1 MSQRVGSRT
10 LASRPA
16 RPHPRRQARRHRGRQ
31 RLVATV
37 RGLTALVALAGFLVG
52 VPLVLVVLQANPL
65 PDHVPDLPELIDRA
79 RQILTGPDDGTL
91 LLAAVRTLAWA
102 SWAVFAVSVAVEAG
116 AAAAGQSAPALRG
129 LAGMQRPAAYLV
141 AVIAATITS
150 PALSA
155 AAAAAAPP
163 AQAAPVAA
171 QIAADNPAPSGG
183 TAVAVGDP
191 ARVGHGRPS
200 PGTATAGSGSDQVD
214 GGVAGFG
221 RLDSTG
227 AAGGPAGWSGAQ
239 PGHRPGAR
247 RLPVVEVGRY
257 DSLWRIAERHLGD
270 GRRWTEIY
278 RLNTGRTQPDSGR
291 LTDPDHVEPGWTLI
305 LPADAHS
312 ISPDRNGSR
321 PPDNDAV
328 VVRPGDTLSSIAA
341 QHLDTPGATRAL
353 FDANVGRVQP
363 DGDRLT
369 DPDLLRPGWR
379 LTLPATAPT
388 SRPTTPPATT
398 PPATIPPASTEPP
411 PPAPRQQPPTGS
423 QHETPAP
430 RATTPPTPAQT
441 SSTAA
446 SSTAASSTPASSTPA
461 SSASSDVPSA
471 PGPGRERADRSPGG
485 WVQLPSGSVLGLGLI
500 TLVAGLLELLRRRRR
515 QHRIPGDPSDP
526 NPDLES
532 STSRP
537 GAGAASAAE
546 EAWMTFRRQL
556 AHPDDTDDPDDELL
570 EIDSQ
575 DDGDMVGGRFR
586 PPPEDG
592 DSDGYFADSTAT
604 DDAGPADDLAPR
616 PVSPSPV
623 FRLRVSGPGPA
634 PDLSEHEVVA
644 RRRGI
649 SPGGFPAP
657 SLLALIGPPATA
669 PIAQRAWAGG
679 IGLTGPGADGAARA
693 IAARLLTATGPMG
706 AELITTEAAIADLL
720 PTGAAEGFAATPG
733 VTVFPTLRE
742 ALAGCESE
750 LLARARWLVDHE
762 DLTAHRDDPAALPVP
777 AVLLLAHAPTDTP
790 ADAPLAAHTD
800 AVLQLG
806 APRELGAVLLGRW
819 PQATL
824 TVAGDGTLSGPP
836 ASRHEARTPGPADTR
851 SGRAE
856 LLTAADAADLLAGLL
871 PPLRDALDLLDPMTL
886 LPSLSELAES
896 SATSARADVPL
907 GQALSGGVAV
917 IDSAGAG
924 GVGAVGVGSG
934 GAPPEGRPV
943 GVGVLEV
950 AVFGR
955 VRLLA
960 APDGREVTGVR
971 AKILALL
978 ALLAVHPD
986 GLTSDQ
992 VGEALWP
999 GAPPDR
1005 VPGRLS
1011 ATLALT
1017 RRLLRD
1023 AAGAGA
1029 GDQGQVGAPSGD
1041 DPSRIVEDAGTG
1053 RLDLVPLIDSR
1064 YQLHPTVLTSDY
1076 QRFTAALTEAA
1087 RARRDGD
1094 DAARRAALRMI
1105 ADLYRSS
1112 HGGVLAG
1119 IDYSWAI
1126 PVRERLRRQAT
1137 DALATL
1143 ATLLAPSDA
1152 DHPNTADPT
1161 DHTDALVPEGSAAP
1175 GSEAASSSRW
1185 PSAAESTVDS
1195 LPEDAESPAA
1205 PGHGAA
1211 GEDLVAAA
1219 ETLEAL
1225 EAAIEVDPYNEELYR
1240 QVMRLHA
1247 AAGRR
1252 EDVYQTLRLLEARL
1266 LDIDAEPQATT
1277 SALLA
1282 QVLRASSPRPA
1293 RGRRRPERPGPTRTV
1308 PEGPTADRAADRDDQ

>member
-1 MSQRVGSRT
+1 MT
-10 LASRPA
+10 L
-16 RPHPRRQARRHRGRQ
+16 
-31 RLVATV
+31 
-37 RGLTALVALAGFLVG
+37 
-52 VPLVLVVLQANPL
+52 
-65 PDHVPDLPELIDRA
+65 
-79 RQILTGPDDGTL
+79 
-91 LLAAVRTLAWA
+91 
-102 SWAVFAVSVAVEAG
+102 
-116 AAAAGQSAPALRG
+116 
-129 LAGMQRPAAYLV
+129 
-141 AVIAATITS
+141 
-150 PALSA
+150 
-155 AAAAAAPP
+155 
-163 AQAAPVAA
+163 
-171 QIAADNPAPSGG
+171 
-183 TAVAVGDP
+183 
-191 ARVGHGRPS
+191 
-200 PGTATAGSGSDQVD
+200 
-214 GGVAGFG
+214 
-221 RLDSTG
+221 
-227 AAGGPAGWSGAQ
+227 
-239 PGHRPGAR
+239 
-247 RLPVVEVGRY
+247 
-257 DSLWRIAERHLGD
+257 
-270 GRRWTEIY
+270 
-278 RLNTGRTQPDSGR
+278 
-291 LTDPDHVEPGWTLI
+291 
-305 LPADAHS
+305 
-312 ISPDRNGSR
+312 
-321 PPDNDAV
+321 
-328 VVRPGDTLSSIAA
+328 
-341 QHLDTPGATRAL
+341 
-353 FDANVGRVQP
+353 
-363 DGDRLT
+363 
-369 DPDLLRPGWR
+369 
-379 LTLPATAPT
+379 
-388 SRPTTPPATT
+388 
-398 PPATIPPASTEPP
+398 
-411 PPAPRQQPPTGS
+411 
-423 QHETPAP
+423 
-430 RATTPPTPAQT
+430 
-441 SSTAA
+441 
-446 SSTAASSTPASSTPA
+446 
-461 SSASSDVPSA
+461 
-471 PGPGRERADRSPGG
+471 
-485 WVQLPSGSVLGLGLI
+485 
-500 TLVAGLLELLRRRRR
+500 
-515 QHRIPGDPSDP
+515 
-526 NPDLES
+526 
-532 STSRP
+532 
-537 GAGAASAAE
+537 
-546 EAWMTFRRQL
+546 RRQL

-586 PPPEDG
+586 SPPEDG
-592 DSDGYFADSTAT
+592 DSDGYFADSTAA

-616 PVSPSPV
+616 PVSPGPV
-623 FRLRVSGPGPA
+623 FWLRVSGPGPA

-644 RRRGI
+644 RRRGM

-706 AELITTEAAIADLL
+706 AELITTEAVVADLL

-824 TVAGDGTLSGPP
+824 TVAADGTLSGPP

-856 LLTAADAADLLAGLL
+856 LLTAADAADLLVGLL

-886 LPSLSELAES
+886 LPSPSELAELAES

-924 GVGAVGVGSG
+924 GVGVGAVGVGSG
-934 GAPPEGRPV
+934 GAPPEERPV

-992 VGEALWP
+992 VGDALWP

-1023 AAGAGA
+1023 TTATAIGGASA

-1041 DPSRIVEDAGTG
+1041 DPTRVVEDAGTG

-1094 DAARRAALRMI
+1094 AAARRAALRMI

-1112 HGGVLAG
+1112 HGDVLAG

-1143 ATLLAPSDA
+1143 ATLLAPSHA
-1152 DHPNTADPT
+1152 DNPNTADPT
-1161 DHTDALVPEGSAAP
+1161 DHTDAVVPEGSAAP

-1195 LPEDAESPAA
+1195 LREDAENPAA

-1266 LDIDAEPQATT
+1266 LDIDTEPEAST

-1282 QVLRASSPRPA
+1282 QLLRASSPRPA
-1293 RGRRRPERPGPTRTV
+1293 RGRRGPERPGPTRTV
-1308 PEGPTADRAADRDDQ
+1308 PEGPAADRAADRDDQ